1 MIFPALTGR
10 ERRIEEAFTS
20 IIIRALFSGS
30 FDALVIFLA
39 LTGQENGPVHNV
51 EEEVERG
58 EKEKHPLVNDPSPLL
73 RVLLLLGKVVL
84 LHVEADEG
92 ELHPVDNY
100 CSEDEEEVDEDPKS
114 QGSQSLRDLNRG

>member
-1 MIFPALTGR
+1 M
-10 ERRIEEAFTS
+10 
-20 IIIRALFSGS
+20 
-30 FDALVIFLA
+30 IFLA
-39 LTGQENGPVHNV
+39 LAGEANGPVHDV

-114 QGSQSLRDLNRG
+114 QGSQSLRDLNQKDE